1 MQSWLEY
8 GGHHHDPHAEVC
20 GSKIASHRGE
30 YGPDS
35 VPSTDVAG
43 FDTVLRDHG
52 GIDASIRVSQVDTSF
67 QSLTYCILSSKPLSN
82 FHNHY
87 VTKTYLKEGAY
98 APAQSSKK
106 PLRGDICTT
115 LFEMMVDWEITTVF
129 KYLGGIQEG
138 RSRIKPGGV
147 VAKPISALLR
157 HPGATYRRP

>member
-30 YGPDS
+30 YGRDS

-43 FDTVLRDHG
+43 SGTYLRDHG

-67 QSLTYCILSSKPLSN
+67 QSLTYCILSSKPLNN

-87 VTKTYLKEGAY
+87 VMKTYLKEGAY

-115 LFEMMVDWEITTVF
+115 LFEMLVDWETTAVF
-129 KYLGGIQEG
+129 
-138 RSRIKPGGV
+138 
-147 VAKPISALLR
+147 
-157 HPGATYRRP
+157 TYSGMSSGKS